1 MPATRRE
8 QHHTTYSTTQASY
21 KKLAPLPHAP
31 TFQPITATLYNFGT
45 FSLYM
50 LTSLASHIAP
60 LSPHCQS
67 PHGGSKPC
75 FIASDRTNKVNRGE
89 KI

>member
-45 FSLYM
+45 FYLYI
-50 LTSLASHIAP
+50 LTSLAST
-60 LSPHCQS
+60 HCSAEPSLPIPAWRLQAML
-67 PHGGSKPC
+67 HYK
-75 FIASDRTNKVNRGE
+75 R
-89 KI
+89 